1 MERRHQ
7 IRLLLT
13 VAVGLIAAAVWFGGQ
28 AQRSASDQGVEA
40 VRHAEGMLTA
50 RLDMETGL
58 RGFLLTGREQF
69 LRPYLRGI
77 DDYRADTRKLAAS
90 NELGEAGQRLLS
102 SETRLTRE
110 WLKESN
116 RAIGKRRAGEPISFA
131 LLDRNKRGTD
141 RFRAVNDALIDLS
154 EQHRDDLQDRA
165 VELLLAIIAALVIFT
180 AIIGY
185 LLIERRARR
194 RKAEETE
201 QAEFAETLQF
211 AGDERE
217 AQGLLGKELTR
228 AVAGG
233 LAVVFSRNNS
243 ENRLETATEL
253 EESSP
258 LAGRIATAI
267 PSDCLAVRRGRPVE
281 RRSDKEQLLE
291 CELCGALGANSL
303 CVPSLVGG
311 EVIGSVLVSRDA
323 KPLTKTERERFVS
336 TVSSSSPVLAN
347 LRNLA
352 IAETRAVTDSLTGL
366 ANARAAA
373 QDLDRIVAFA
383 GRTATPLAAIIL
395 DLDHFKQINDNFGH
409 QIGDEALAA
418 LGAVLRKGTRASD
431 FVARYGGEEF
441 LILLQ
446 DTDAENGAELAEKL
460 REAIRQMHVPGL
472 TRRVTASFGVAS
484 IPQHAGDAETLV
496 RAADRALYVAKKTG
510 RDQVRTAGD
519 SVPELA
525 AAGAE

>member
-1 MERRHQ
+1 
-7 IRLLLT
+7 
-13 VAVGLIAAAVWFGGQ
+13 
-28 AQRSASDQGVEA
+28 
-40 VRHAEGMLTA
+40 
-50 RLDMETGL
+50 
-58 RGFLLTGREQF
+58 
-69 LRPYLRGI
+69 
-77 DDYRADTRKLAAS
+77 
-90 NELGEAGQRLLS
+90 
-102 SETRLTRE
+102 
-110 WLKESN
+110 
-116 RAIGKRRAGEPISFA
+116 
-131 LLDRNKRGTD
+131 
-141 RFRAVNDALIDLS
+141 
-154 EQHRDDLQDRA
+154 
-165 VELLLAIIAALVIFT
+165 
-180 AIIGY
+180 
-185 LLIERRARR
+185 
-194 RKAEETE
+194 
-201 QAEFAETLQF
+201 
-211 AGDERE
+211 
-217 AQGLLGKELTR
+217 
-228 AVAGG
+228 
-233 LAVVFSRNNS
+233 
-243 ENRLETATEL
+243 
-253 EESSP
+253 
-258 LAGRIATAI
+258 
-267 PSDCLAVRRGRPVE
+267 
-281 RRSDKEQLLE
+281 
-291 CELCGALGANSL
+291 
-303 CVPSLVGG
+303 VPSLVGG

-323 KPLTKTERERFVS
+323 KPLTRTERERFVS

-496 RAADRALYVAKKTG
+496 RAADRALYAAKKAG

-519 SVPELA
+519 SVPEPD
-525 AAGAE
+525 AAGAASS